1 MYAKSTTMASK
12 NKWARFSVFDSTEEQ
27 QLAGNDCF
35 QLPLS
40 VFTVT
45 DERQAG
51 YNWHS
56 FLGDCSS
63 DRRADRISLLL

>member
-1 MYAKSTTMASK
+1 MAGED
-12 NKWARFSVFDSTEEQ
+12 KWAGFSVFDSADNAEEQ

-45 DERQAG
+45 DERPAG

-56 FLGDCSS
+56 FLGDCP
-63 DRRADRISLLL
+63 RIDARIELACSW